1 MPPKKRKA
9 ASAKGTKTTDP
20 DTSSVVLSPAG
31 RPKRTSV
38 SEPRY
43 DFINHHRPS
52 TTGKRGRPSGASSIA
67 RAAIHKSPAAATQN
81 VVGRKRKRAVSVSS
95 ANGAD
100 ADTPTATPAKRGR
113 GRPRKVEAEPEP
125 VAKKGIE
132 AAAAP
137 KKRGRPR
144 KVTFESEPVTEKAT
158 DEPPKKRGRP
168 RKVTAEAE
176 PVTKKA
182 PDAASVRKRGRP
194 RKLKVEAEPVTED
207 DHANLDIEVDVPEQ
221 DGGVETKDSDIQY
234 WLMKAEPNSRM
245 EKGHDV
251 KFSIDDLM
259 AKTEP
264 EAWDG
269 VRNAAAR
276 NNLRAMRKGDL
287 AFFYHSNCDVPGIA
301 GVMRIVQ
308 EHSVDE
314 SAFDPNHPYYDP
326 KSDRAK
332 PKWDVV
338 HVEFVRKFDQLI
350 TLRQLKSFS
359 EPSGALKD
367 MQMLRQSRLS
377 VSSVKPAEWEF
388 ILQLAGEPLSLGQ
401 EAGKDGYE
409 SDVDGE
415 GEETVA
421 DVDVDL
427 DTDVAKEVSGS
438 DDGEVEDHEDGAED
452 VELDQ
457 VGAAKVNGTALDGAD
472 EADEADKADEAEHL
486 QQSVPVSQDAS

>member
-9 ASAKGTKTTDP
+9 ASAKGTKNPDP
-20 DTSSVVLSPAG
+20 DTSTVVLSPAG

-67 RAAIHKSPAAATQN
+67 RAPIHKSPVAATQN

-113 GRPRKVEAEPEP
+113 GRPRKVQAAPEP
-125 VAKKGIE
+125 VAE
-132 AAAAP
+132 TATDATP

-144 KVTFESEPVTEKAT
+144 KVTFESEPVTVKST
-158 DEPPKKRGRP
+158 DEPPKNRGRP
-168 RKVTAEAE
+168 RKVAAKAES
-176 PVTKKA
+176 VTEKA
-182 PDAASVRKRGRP
+182 PNAASVRKRGRP
-194 RKLKVEAEPVTED
+194 RKLKAEAEPVAEED
-207 DHANLDIEVDVPEQ
+207 SAHSDIEVDVPEQ

-276 NNLRAMRKGDL
+276 NNMRAMRKGDL

-338 HVEFVRKFDQLI
+338 HVEFVRKFDKLI

-421 DVDVDL
+421 DVDADL
-427 DTDVAKEVSGS
+427 DTDAAKSVSGNNDS
-438 DDGEVEDHEDGAED
+438 EVEDDEDGADE

-457 VGAAKVNGTALDGAD
+457 VGAGKVNGTALDGAD
-472 EADEADKADEAEHL
+472 EADEAEHL

>member
-1 MPPKKRKA
+1 
-9 ASAKGTKTTDP
+9 
-20 DTSSVVLSPAG
+20 
-31 RPKRTSV
+31 
-38 SEPRY
+38 
-43 DFINHHRPS
+43 
-52 TTGKRGRPSGASSIA
+52 
-67 RAAIHKSPAAATQN
+67 
-81 VVGRKRKRAVSVSS
+81 
-95 ANGAD
+95 
-100 ADTPTATPAKRGR
+100 
-113 GRPRKVEAEPEP
+113 
-125 VAKKGIE
+125 
-132 AAAAP
+132 
-137 KKRGRPR
+137 
-144 KVTFESEPVTEKAT
+144 
-158 DEPPKKRGRP
+158 
-168 RKVTAEAE
+168 
-176 PVTKKA
+176 
-182 PDAASVRKRGRP
+182 
-194 RKLKVEAEPVTED
+194 
-207 DHANLDIEVDVPEQ
+207 
-221 DGGVETKDSDIQY
+221 
-234 WLMKAEPNSRM
+234 MKAEPNSRM

-251 KFSIDDLM
+251 RFSIDDLM

-276 NNLRAMRKGDL
+276 NNMRAMRKGDL

-338 HVEFVRKFDQLI
+338 HVEFVRKFDKLV
-350 TLRQLKSFS
+350 TLKELKSFS

-388 ILQLAGEPLSLGQ
+388 ILQLAGEPLTLGQ

-421 DVDVDL
+421 DVDADL
-427 DTDVAKEVSGS
+427 DTDAAKSVSGNNDS
-438 DDGEVEDHEDGAED
+438 EVEDDEDGADE

-457 VGAAKVNGTALDGAD
+457 VGAGKVNGTALDGAD
-472 EADEADKADEAEHL
+472 EADEAEHL

>member
-31 RPKRTSV
+31 RPKRNSV

-52 TTGKRGRPSGASSIA
+52 TTGKRGRPSGASPIA
-67 RAAIHKSPAAATQN
+67 RAAIHKSPVAATQN

-95 ANGAD
+95 VNGAD

-113 GRPRKVEAEPEP
+113 GRPRKVQAAPEP
-125 VAKKGIE
+125 VAE
-132 AAAAP
+132 TATDATP

-144 KVTFESEPVTEKAT
+144 KVTFESEPVTVKST
-158 DEPPKKRGRP
+158 DEPPKNRGRP
-168 RKVTAEAE
+168 RKVAAKAES
-176 PVTKKA
+176 VTEKA
-182 PDAASVRKRGRP
+182 PNAASVRKRGRP
-194 RKLKVEAEPVTED
+194 RKLKAEAEPVAEED
-207 DHANLDIEVDVPEQ
+207 SAHSDIEVDVPEQ

-276 NNLRAMRKGDL
+276 NNMRAMRKGDL

-338 HVEFVRKFDQLI
+338 HVEFVRKFDKLV
-350 TLRQLKSFS
+350 TLKELKSFS

-388 ILQLAGEPLSLGQ
+388 ILQLAGEPLTLGQ

-421 DVDVDL
+421 DVDADL
-427 DTDVAKEVSGS
+427 DTDAAKSVSGNNDS
-438 DDGEVEDHEDGAED
+438 EVEDDEDGADE

-457 VGAAKVNGTALDGAD
+457 VGAGKVNGTALDGAD
-472 EADEADKADEAEHL
+472 EADEAEHL

>member
-1 MPPKKRKA
+1 MITASKA
-9 ASAKGTKTTDP
+9 ARLIFGNADGP
-20 DTSSVVLSPAG
+20 Y
-31 RPKRTSV
+31 SV
-38 SEPRY
+38 S
-43 DFINHHRPS
+43 I
-52 TTGKRGRPSGASSIA
+52 
-67 RAAIHKSPAAATQN
+67 
-81 VVGRKRKRAVSVSS
+81 SS

-100 ADTPTATPAKRGR
+100 ADPPTATPAKRGR
-113 GRPRKVEAEPEP
+113 GRPRKVEAAPEP
-125 VAKKGIE
+125 VA
-132 AAAAP
+132 
-137 KKRGRPR
+137 
-144 KVTFESEPVTEKAT
+144 EKAT
-158 DEPPKKRGRP
+158 DATPKKRGRP

-251 KFSIDDLM
+251 RFSIDDLM

-276 NNLRAMRKGDL
+276 NNMRAMRKGDL

-338 HVEFVRKFDQLI
+338 HVEFVRKFDKLV
-350 TLRQLKSFS
+350 TLKELKSFS

-388 ILQLAGEPLSLGQ
+388 ILQLAGEPLTLGQ

-421 DVDVDL
+421 DVDADL
-427 DTDVAKEVSGS
+427 DTDAAKSVSGNNDS
-438 DDGEVEDHEDGAED
+438 EVEDDEDGADE

-457 VGAAKVNGTALDGAD
+457 VGAGKVNGTALDGAD
-472 EADEADKADEAEHL
+472 EADEAEHL

>member
-81 VVGRKRKRAVSVSS
+81 VVGRKRKRAVSISS

-100 ADTPTATPAKRGR
+100 ADPPTATPAKRGR
-113 GRPRKVEAEPEP
+113 GRPRKVEAAPEP
-125 VAKKGIE
+125 VA
-132 AAAAP
+132 
-137 KKRGRPR
+137 
-144 KVTFESEPVTEKAT
+144 EKAT
-158 DEPPKKRGRP
+158 DATPKKRGRP

-251 KFSIDDLM
+251 RFSIDDLM

-276 NNLRAMRKGDL
+276 NNMRAMRKGDL

-338 HVEFVRKFDQLI
+338 HVEFVRKFDKLV
-350 TLRQLKSFS
+350 TLKELKSFS

-388 ILQLAGEPLSLGQ
+388 ILQLAGEPLTLGQ

-421 DVDVDL
+421 DVDADL
-427 DTDVAKEVSGS
+427 DTDAAKSVSGNNDS
-438 DDGEVEDHEDGAED
+438 EVEDDEDGADE

-457 VGAAKVNGTALDGAD
+457 VGAGKVNGTALDGAD
-472 EADEADKADEAEHL
+472 EADEAEHL